1 MEESEETILDE
12 TLDTL
17 YRDHSESPT
26 GKKHENGLA
35 VFNWL
40 VTKSF
45 LRKNPDPSELFN
57 IERSQIR
64 SIRKEKSTAELK
76 EIQKLGG
83 PPHDRANPQPKYNGT
98 DSPIIIV
105 KYNGEIRLIDGSNR
119 INMWSNNENTDL
131 HRVNF
136 HKIADGS

>member
-17 YRDHSESPT
+17 YKDHSESPT

-45 LRKNPDPSELFN
+45 SRKKIPDTSELLN

-64 SIRKEKSTAELK
+64 SSREERTTEGLRNLQQLRGQQNSN
-76 EIQKLGG
+76 
-83 PPHDRANPQPKYNGT
+83 NPRIEYGI

-105 KYNGEIRLIDGSNR
+105 EYKEKSLLIDGNHR
-119 INMWSNNENTDL
+119 INKWHRDGNTKL

-136 HKIADGS
+136 HRITDGKL